1 MSKIKSGKP
10 LNVLIIDDDSSFVV
24 GLQRDANDPRFR
36 IRLDHATNL
45 EDGLLKLQERGEKY
59 FAGVILDV
67 ICLKDRKQ
75 QIPDPSFISKAM
87 EEFNRR
93 APSLPK
99 VILTGEPTRAESLKP
114 IFAGNTS
121 VYHKS
126 AEQIE
131 EMLAYLVKQ
140 SESQLRQKFAKKYP
154 DIFSIFDD
162 GYLGA
167 NEEQA
172 LVSCLEKLDH
182 YEATVISDNL
192 GRLRKLQEAIY
203 LAINKINPNIVP
215 MGCIEKNGPNCR
227 SIMRHLKTKQYV
239 EESKIID
246 RFSDSIYS
254 ISSDY
259 GVHVPNTRPEYPPTR
274 YTVQALTFAMLD
286 QLLWFKSIIGDATS
300 K

>member
-1 MSKIKSGKP
+1 MSKNKPGKA
-10 LNVLIIDDDSSFVV
+10 LNVLIIDDDTTFIE
-24 GLQRDANDPRFR
+24 GLQRNANPFR
-36 IRLDHATNL
+36 IRLEHATNL
-45 EDGLLKLQERGEKY
+45 EDGLLKLQERGEKFY
-59 FAGVILDV
+59 VGVILDV

-87 EEFNRR
+87 EEFNRL

-131 EMLAYLVKQ
+131 EMLTYFVKQ
-140 SESQLRQKFAKKYP
+140 SENLPRLKFAKKYP
-154 DIFSIFDD
+154 DIFSLFDD
-162 GYLGA
+162 GHLGP

-172 LVSCLEKLDH
+172 LVACLEKFDH

-203 LAINKINPNIVP
+203 LAINKINPEIVP
-215 MGCIEKNGPNCR
+215 MSYIEKNGPNCR
-227 SIMRHLKTKQYV
+227 SIMRHLKTKRFV
-239 EESKIID
+239 EETKIID
-246 RFSDSIYS
+246 HFSDAIYS

-274 YTVQALTFAMLD
+274 YTVQALNFAMLD
-286 QLLWFKSIIGDATS
+286 QLLWFKGIVE
-300 K
+300 KR

>member
-1 MSKIKSGKP
+1 MSKIKPGKA
-10 LNVLIIDDDSSFVV
+10 LNVLIIDDDPSFVAS
-24 GLQRDANDPRFR
+24 LQLDANPFR
-36 IRLDHATNL
+36 IRLEHATNL

-59 FAGVILDV
+59 FVGVILDV

-75 QIPDPSFISKAM
+75 EIPDPSFISKAM

-93 APSLPK
+93 APALPK

-140 SESQLRQKFAKKYP
+140 SENLPRLKFAKKYP

-162 GYLGA
+162 GHLGS
-167 NEEQA
+167 NEEQM
-172 LVSCLEKLDH
+172 LLSCLEMMDN
-182 YEATVISDNL
+182 YEPTVIDKNL
-192 GRLRKLQEAIY
+192 WRLRKLQETVY
-203 LAINKINPNIVP
+203 LAINKVNPDLIPTNLID
-215 MGCIEKNGPNCR
+215 EKGPKCR
-227 SIMRHLKTKQYV
+227 PIMKHLKAKRYV
-239 EESKIID
+239 EDDKIID
-246 RFSDSIYS
+246 QFSDAIYT
-254 ISSDY
+254 ISSND
-259 GVHVPNTRPEYPPTR
+259 GVHASNTRPDYPPTR

-286 QLLWFKSIIGDATS
+286 QLLWFKELVKRT
-300 K
+300 

>member
-1 MSKIKSGKP
+1 MSKGKP
-10 LNVLIIDDDSSFVV
+10 GKALNVLIIDDDSSFVA
-24 GLQRDANDPRFR
+24 GLQLDANPFR
-36 IRLDHATNL
+36 IRLEHATNL

-87 EEFNRR
+87 EEFNRF

-99 VILTGEPTRAESLKP
+99 VILTGEPTKAESLKP

-140 SESQLRQKFAKKYP
+140 SENLPRLKFAKRYP

-162 GYLGA
+162 GYLGP

-172 LVSCLEKLDH
+172 LLLCLEKLDN
-182 YEATVISDNL
+182 YEPTVIADNL
-192 GRLRKLQEAIY
+192 GRLRRLQEAIY
-203 LAINKINPNIVP
+203 LAINKVNQDVVP
-215 MGCIEKNGPNCR
+215 TNLIDENGPKCR
-227 SIMRHLKTKQYV
+227 PIMKHVKARGYV
-239 EESKIID
+239 EEGKIID
-246 RFSDSIYS
+246 QFSDAIYS

-259 GVHVPNTRPEYPPTR
+259 GVHVPNSRPDYPPTR

-286 QLLWFKSIIGDATS
+286 LLLWFKGIVGDR
-300 K
+300 

>member
-1 MSKIKSGKP
+1 MSKIKPGKA
-10 LNVLIIDDDSSFVV
+10 LNVLIIDDDPSFVA
-24 GLQRDANDPRFR
+24 GLQLDANPFR
-36 IRLDHATNL
+36 IRLEHTTNL

-59 FAGVILDV
+59 FSGVILDV

-87 EEFNRR
+87 EELNRL

-99 VILTGEPTRAESLKP
+99 VIITGEPTRAESLKP

-140 SESQLRQKFAKKYP
+140 CENLPRLKFAKKYP

-162 GYLGA
+162 GHLGP

-172 LVSCLEKLDH
+172 LIECLEKMNSFEPNDI
-182 YEATVISDNL
+182 TRNL
-192 GRLRKLQEAIY
+192 ASLRRLQEAIY
-203 LAINKINPNIVP
+203 KAINKVSPDVVP
-215 MGCIEKNGPNCR
+215 TNLIDENGPKCR
-227 SIMRHLKTKQYV
+227 PIMKHLKAREYV
-239 EESKIID
+239 EDSKIID
-246 RFSDSIYS
+246 QFSDAIYS

-286 QLLWFKSIIGDATS
+286 QLLWFKGIVE
-300 K
+300 KR

>member
-1 MSKIKSGKP
+1 MSKSKPGKA
-10 LNVLIIDDDSSFVV
+10 LNVLIIDDDPSFVA
-24 GLQRDANDPRFR
+24 GLRLDANPFR
-36 IRLDHATNL
+36 IRLEHATNL

-75 QIPDPSFISKAM
+75 QIPDPSFISKAI

-140 SESQLRQKFAKKYP
+140 SENLPRLKLAKKYP

-162 GYLGA
+162 GHLGP

-172 LVSCLEKLDH
+172 LVLCLEKLDN
-182 YEATVISDNL
+182 YEPTVIADNL
-192 GRLRKLQEAIY
+192 GRLRRLQEAIY
-203 LAINKINPNIVP
+203 LAINKVNQDVVP
-215 MGCIEKNGPNCR
+215 TNLIDENGPKCR
-227 SIMRHLKTKQYV
+227 PIMKHVKARGYV
-239 EESKIID
+239 EDGKIID
-246 RFSDSIYS
+246 QFSDAIYS
-254 ISSDY
+254 VSSDY
-259 GVHVPNTRPEYPPTR
+259 GVHVPNTRPEYPPTK
-274 YTVQALTFAMLD
+274 YTVQALTLAMLD
-286 QLLWFKSIIGDATS
+286 LLMWFKGIVE
-300 K
+300 KR

>member
-1 MSKIKSGKP
+1 MSKNKPGKA
-10 LNVLIIDDDSSFVV
+10 LNVLIIDDEPSFVA
-24 GLQRDANDPRFR
+24 GLQRDANDPFR

-75 QIPDPSFISKAM
+75 QIPDPSFISKAI
-87 EEFNRR
+87 EEFNRL

-114 IFAGNTS
+114 IFAGNTN

-126 AEQIE
+126 TEQIE

-140 SESQLRQKFAKKYP
+140 SENMPRIKFAKKYP
-154 DIFSIFDD
+154 DVFSIFDD
-162 GYLGA
+162 GHLGP

-172 LVSCLEKLDH
+172 LLECLEKMNSFEPNDIARNLASLRRLH
-182 YEATVISDNL
+182 EVMFSVI
-192 GRLRKLQEAIY
+192 K
-203 LAINKINPNIVP
+203 NKIDIDSSCSTRDV
-215 MGCIEKNGPNCR
+215 
-227 SIMRHLKTKQYV
+227 MR
-239 EESKIID
+239 
-246 RFSDSIYS
+246 RFSDKKSVDYCTIVASFEWAIYT
-254 ISSDY
+254 IASDY
-259 GVHVPNTRPEYPPTR
+259 GSHAPDPNKPAKYPPTQ

-286 QLLWFKSIIGDATS
+286 LLLWFKSIVEPH
-300 K
+300 

>member
-1 MSKIKSGKP
+1 MSKNKPGKA
-10 LNVLIIDDDSSFVV
+10 LNVLIIDDDSSFVA
-24 GLQRDANDPRFR
+24 GLQREANDPFR

-75 QIPDPSFISKAM
+75 QIPHQNFITKAIQ
-87 EEFNRR
+87 EFNRL

-99 VILTGEPTRAESLKP
+99 VILSGEPTTADSVKQMYAE
-114 IFAGNTS
+114 NTNT
-121 VYHKS
+121 YHKS

-140 SESQLRQKFAKKYP
+140 SENLPRLKFAKKYP

-162 GYLGA
+162 GHLGP

-172 LVSCLEKLDH
+172 LIECLEKMNSFEPNDITRNLASLRRLL
-182 YEATVISDNL
+182 EVIFSEI
-192 GRLRKLQEAIY
+192 KKY
-203 LAINKINPNIVP
+203 LPDIDP
-215 MGCIEKNGPNCR
+215 
-227 SIMRHLKTKQYV
+227 SISTRDTMR
-239 EESKIID
+239 
-246 RFSDSIYS
+246 RFSDKKHVDYSVIVGQFEWSIYA
-254 ISSDY
+254 IASDY
-259 GVHVPNTRPEYPPTR
+259 GSHPPDPDKPTKYPPTK

-286 QLLWFKSIIGDATS
+286 LLLWFKGIVV
-300 K
+300 KR